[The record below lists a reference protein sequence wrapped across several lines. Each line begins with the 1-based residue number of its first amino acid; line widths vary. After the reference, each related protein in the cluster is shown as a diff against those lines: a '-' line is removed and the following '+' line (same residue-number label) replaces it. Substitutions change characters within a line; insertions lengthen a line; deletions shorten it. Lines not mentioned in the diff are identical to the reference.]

1 MKVIDRRTHTRMFI
15 ERRCFV
21 CNNEIPLSD
30 GHANRQLGIF
40 VHGRC
45 NAKVRAAA
53 RPGRPIRE
61 ILAELKGDPMWGGG
75 R

>member
-1 MKVIDRRTHTRMFI
+1 MKIIDRHTFNRMFI

-21 CNNEIPLSD
+21 CDNEIPFSD

-40 VHGRC
+40 VHGKC
-45 NAKVRAAA
+45 NAKVGAAA

-61 ILAELKGDPMWGGG
+61 ILAELKGDPAWRGG